1 MNNISL
7 INYFFNYSLM
17 TKKPEFQQVLNKVKE
32 RLLFLSPTVKRGL
45 ERECDK
51 GDFYRCGD
59 NCIGKGGFGEV
70 WKVNH
75 KKTGDVYVIKVLDKK
90 NLKAQNLISQLNLE
104 IKIMYKVHHP
114 HTMQLI
120 NHYED
125 DNNFFMI
132 MPYASR
138 GQLYTLLRKST
149 RFDQRTTAQFL
160 RETISAV
167 KYLHEHHVIHRDI
180 KPENILLDH
189 NFRVKLSD
197 FGWSNFCEENEMRKT
212 FCGTPEYLSP
222 EMVKRLPHDYR
233 VDIWSLGVLLF
244 ECLAGYPPFTGQ
256 TEEELFKNIRQLKI
270 HWPIDFPPLAKNLVT
285 KILKLNPKERPSLDE
300 ILKHSWFSHNPPL
313 RPPLP
318 NKFTNER
325 KILESH
331 LINVKPTNKEV
342 KEKLDFLFPNINDTT
357 QKDDDK
363 NNEEEKN
370 IDKDEKRKATI
381 IKMKEMYN
389 NLNQSFY
396 FNDTINIGNI
406 ADDSKFVD
414 AESVKKENKDKGINE
429 LKLEHEKEKEKL
441 NREIINLNKRIKDL
455 ENEKNTYKNENM
467 KLKEEIS
474 LNENKV
480 KDIIEKEKIIEK
492 ERKELFDEI
501 EQKSNNLLEFKSKYN
516 EANTEKERLLK
527 ENNEKE
533 NKINELTKILE
544 IKNNNINE
552 DEKKIIKLQNEKK
565 EIYNTYQKKINEMQ
579 DNLLQGSDLKENI
592 NNDSQ
597 KISSVLSLLEENIKD
612 FKEIFIKKINNL
624 EKNTELFNKTRVD
637 NENNLVS
644 LITTG
649 YDTFNNLVNNSTN
662 NIKENLIKIKNEI
675 DNNESNNEKNKKK
688 EMEKWYKT
696 QIDELLVY
704 KNKVLENETVI
715 ERLNNENN
723 NLKEKI
729 KLNEN
734 NTSLIKNKKNLEKTQ
749 IDVLEEKIDILHVK
763 IEEIIKYVMAK
774 FKEIHTINEL
784 NKFLTDF
791 KNEFN
796 NEKFLS
802 DVEMKK

>member
-1 MNNISL
+1 
-7 INYFFNYSLM
+7 M
-17 TKKPEFQQVLNKVKE
+17 TKMPEFQQVLNKVKH

-45 ERECDK
+45 ERECNK

-75 KKTGDVYVIKVLDKK
+75 KKTGDVYVIKVLDKES
-90 NLKAQNLISQLNLE
+90 LKAQNLISQLNLE
-104 IKIMYKVHHP
+104 IQIMYKAHHP
-114 HTMQLI
+114 HLMQLI

-125 DNNFFMI
+125 DDNFFMI

-149 RFDQRTTAQFL
+149 RFDQKTTAQFL

-167 KYLHEHHVIHRDI
+167 KYLHEHNVIHRDI

-189 NFRVKLSD
+189 NYRVKLSD
-197 FGWSNFCEENEMRKT
+197 FGWSNFCEENEKRKT

-222 EMVKRLPHDYR
+222 EMVKKLPHDYR

-256 TEEELFKNIRQLKI
+256 SEEELFKNIRQLKI
-270 HWPIDFPPLAKNLVT
+270 HWPIDFPPLAKNLVM

-300 ILKHSWFSHNPPL
+300 ILKHSWFTHNPPI
-313 RPPLP
+313 RPPLV
-318 NKFTNER
+318 NKLTNER

-342 KEKLDFLFPNINDTT
+342 KEKLDILFPNIEDNNPKEEENNNEQEDE
-357 QKDDDK
+357 DK
-363 NNEEEKN
+363 NF
-370 IDKDEKRKATI
+370 DKDAKRKATI

-396 FNDTINIGNI
+396 FSDTINTAPTI
-406 ADDSKFVD
+406 DDNKFVT
-414 AESVKKENKDKGINE
+414 AESAKKESENKGIND

-441 NREIINLNKRIKDL
+441 NREIINLNKKIKDL
-455 ENEKNTYKNENM
+455 ENEKKMYKTENI

-474 LNENKV
+474 LNESKV

-492 ERKELFDEI
+492 ERKELFEEI
-501 EQKSNNLLEFKSKYN
+501 EQKNNRFFEYKSKYN
-516 EANTEKERLLK
+516 EAYTEKERLLK
-527 ENNEKE
+527 ENIEKD
-533 NKINELTKILE
+533 NKINELNKLLE
-544 IKNNNINE
+544 IKNNNISE
-552 DEKKIIKLQNEKK
+552 DEQKIIKLQNEKN
-565 EIYNTYQKKINEMQ
+565 EIYNIYQKKLNEMQ
-579 DNLLQGSDLKENI
+579 NNILLQTDSNNSD
-592 NNDSQ
+592 NNSQ
-597 KISSVLSLLEENIKD
+597 KTNFMLRLLEENIKD
-612 FKEIFIKKINNL
+612 FKDIFLKKINVL
-624 EKNTELFNKTRVD
+624 ERSTELFNKTRID
-637 NENNLVS
+637 NEIKIEETISKGYKVFNDLMNN
-644 LITTG
+644 
-649 YDTFNNLVNNSTN
+649 YTN
-662 NIKENLIKIKNEI
+662 NIKESIINMKNEI
-675 DNNESNNEKNKKK
+675 ENNEENSLKNKKK
-688 EMEKWYKT
+688 EIEKWYKT

-704 KNKVLENETVI
+704 KNKVLENDTLI
-715 ERLNNENN
+715 EQLKNENN

-729 KLNEN
+729 QISENKLKLVEN
-734 NTSLIKNKKNLEKTQ
+734 KENAKKTE
-749 IDVLEEKIDILHVK
+749 IEIFEEKIDILHVK

-796 NEKFLS
+796 NEKYLS
-802 DVEMKK
+802 EIEIKK

>member
-1 MNNISL
+1 
-7 INYFFNYSLM
+7 M
-17 TKKPEFQQVLNKVKE
+17 TKIPEFQQVLNKVKH

-45 ERECDK
+45 ERECNK

-75 KKTGDVYVIKVLDKK
+75 KKTGDVYVIKVLDKES
-90 NLKAQNLISQLNLE
+90 LRAQNLINQLNLE
-104 IKIMYKVHHP
+104 IQIMYKAHHP
-114 HTMQLI
+114 HLMQLI

-125 DNNFFMI
+125 DDNFFMI

-149 RFDQRTTAQFL
+149 RFDQKTTAQFL

-167 KYLHEHHVIHRDI
+167 KYLHEHNVIHRDI

-189 NFRVKLSD
+189 NYRVKLSD
-197 FGWSNFCEENEMRKT
+197 FGWSNFCEENEKRKT

-222 EMVKRLPHDYR
+222 EMVKKLPHDYR

-256 TEEELFKNIRQLKI
+256 SEEELFKNIRQLKI
-270 HWPIDFPPLAKNLVT
+270 HWPIDFPPLAKNLVM

-300 ILKHSWFSHNPPL
+300 ILKHSWFTHNPPI
-313 RPPLP
+313 RPPLV
-318 NKFTNER
+318 NKLTNER
-325 KILESH
+325 KIIESH

-342 KEKLDFLFPNINDTT
+342 KEKLDILFPNIVD
-357 QKDDDK
+357 
-363 NNEEEKN
+363 NNPKEDEEKN
-370 IDKDEKRKATI
+370 AEDDEDKNFDKDAKRKATI

-396 FNDTINIGNI
+396 FSDTINTAPTI
-406 ADDSKFVD
+406 DDNKFVTV
-414 AESVKKENKDKGINE
+414 ESAKNELENKGINE

-441 NREIINLNKRIKDL
+441 NREIINLNKKIKDL
-455 ENEKNTYKNENM
+455 ENEKKIYKSENI

-474 LNENKV
+474 LNESKV

-492 ERKELFDEI
+492 ERKELFEEI
-501 EQKSNNLLEFKSKYN
+501 EQKNNRFFEYKSKYN

-527 ENNEKE
+527 ENIEKD
-533 NKINELTKILE
+533 NKINELNKLLE

-552 DEKKIIKLQNEKK
+552 DEKKIIKLQNEKN
-565 EIYNTYQKKINEMQ
+565 EIYNIYQKKLNEMQ
-579 DNLLQGSDLKENI
+579 NNILLQTDTNNSDD
-592 NNDSQ
+592 NNSR
-597 KISSVLSLLEENIKD
+597 KMNFMMSLLEENIKD
-612 FKEIFIKKINNL
+612 FKDIFLKKINVL
-624 EKNTELFNKTRVD
+624 ERSTELFNKTRAD
-637 NENNLVS
+637 NENKIEEIIS
-644 LITTG
+644 KG
-649 YDTFNNLVNNSTN
+649 YNTFNDIMNNYTN
-662 NIKENLIKIKNEI
+662 NIKESIINMKNEI
-675 DNNESNNEKNKKK
+675 ENNEENSLKYKKK
-688 EMEKWYKT
+688 EIEKWYKT
-696 QIDELLVY
+696 QIDELLIY
-704 KNKVLENETVI
+704 KNKVLENDTII
-715 ERLNNENN
+715 EKIKNENN

-729 KLNEN
+729 QISENKLKLIEN
-734 NTSLIKNKKNLEKTQ
+734 KENAKKTEIEIFK
-749 IDVLEEKIDILHVK
+749 EKIDILHVK

-784 NKFLTDF
+784 NKFLIDF

-796 NEKFLS
+796 NEKYLS
-802 DVEMKK
+802 EIEIKK

>member
-1 MNNISL
+1 
-7 INYFFNYSLM
+7 M
-17 TKKPEFQQVLNKVKE
+17 TKMPEFQQVLNKVKN

-45 ERECDK
+45 ERECNK

-75 KKTGDVYVIKVLDKK
+75 KKTGEVYVIKVLDKDS
-90 NLKAQNLISQLNLE
+90 LKAQNLVSQLNLE
-104 IKIMYKVHHP
+104 LQIMYKAHHP
-114 HTMQLI
+114 HLMPLL

-149 RFDQRTTAQFL
+149 RFDQKTTAQFL

-189 NFRVKLSD
+189 DYRVKLSD
-197 FGWSNFCEENEMRKT
+197 FGWSNFCDENEKRKT

-222 EMVKRLPHDYR
+222 EMVKKLPHDYR

-256 TEEELFKNIRQLKI
+256 SEDELFKNIRQLKI
-270 HWPIDFPPLAKNLVT
+270 HWPIDFPPLAKNLVM
-285 KILKLNPKERPSLDE
+285 KILKLNPNERPSLDE
-300 ILKHSWFSHNPPL
+300 ILKHSWFTHNPPI
-313 RPPLP
+313 RPPLV
-318 NKFTNER
+318 NKLTNER

-342 KEKLDFLFPNINDTT
+342 KEKLDLLFPNIAGIN
-357 QKDDDK
+357 QK
-363 NNEEEKN
+363 EEEKN
-370 IDKDEKRKATI
+370 KEEDEEDKNLDKDAKRKATI

-396 FNDTINIGNI
+396 FSDTINT
-406 ADDSKFVD
+406 APSVDDNKFVT
-414 AESVKKENKDKGINE
+414 AESVKKESENKSLND

-441 NREIINLNKRIKDL
+441 NREIINLNKKIKDL
-455 ENEKNTYKNENM
+455 ENEKNLYKKENI

-474 LNENKV
+474 NNENKV
-480 KDIIEKEKIIEK
+480 KDIIEKEKIIDK
-492 ERKELFDEI
+492 ERKELFEEI
-501 EQKSNNLLEFKSKYN
+501 EKKNNSFLEYKSKYN
-516 EANTEKERLLK
+516 EVNTEKERLLK
-527 ENNEKE
+527 ENIEKD
-533 NKINELTKILE
+533 NKINELNKLLE

-552 DEKKIIKLQNEKK
+552 DEKKIIKLQNEKN
-565 EIYNTYQKKINEMQ
+565 EIYNIYQKKLNEMQ
-579 DNLLQGSDLKENI
+579 NNILLQSDT
-592 NNDSQ
+592 NNTDNNGSQ
-597 KISSVLSLLEENIKD
+597 KINFILNLLEENIKD
-612 FKEIFIKKINNL
+612 FKDIFIKKINVL
-624 EKNTELFNKTRVD
+624 EKNTELFNKTRTD
-637 NENNLVS
+637 NENKIVES
-644 LITTG
+644 ITKG
-649 YDTFNNLVNNSTN
+649 YNIFNDIMNNYTN
-662 NIKENLIKIKNEI
+662 NIKENIINIKNEI
-675 DNNESNNEKNKKK
+675 DNNEENSTKNKKK
-688 EMEKWYKT
+688 EIEKWYKT
-696 QIDELLVY
+696 QIDELLIY
-704 KNKVLENETVI
+704 KNKVLENETII
-715 ERLNNENN
+715 EKLKNENN

-729 KLNEN
+729 QINEN
-734 NTSLIKNKKNLEKTQ
+734 KLKLIENKENIKKNE
-749 IDVLEEKIDILHVK
+749 IEIFEEKIDILHVK

-774 FKEIHTINEL
+774 FKEIHTLNEL

-796 NEKFLS
+796 NEKYLAEI
-802 DVEMKK
+802 DIKK

>member
-1 MNNISL
+1 
-7 INYFFNYSLM
+7 M
-17 TKKPEFQQVLNKVKE
+17 TNTPEFQQVLNKVKD

-45 ERECDK
+45 ERECNK

-75 KKTGDVYVIKVLDKK
+75 KKTGDVYVIKVLDKES
-90 NLKAQNLISQLNLE
+90 LKAQNLISQLNLE
-104 IKIMYKVHHP
+104 IQIMYKAHHP
-114 HTMQLI
+114 HLMQLI

-125 DNNFFMI
+125 DDNFFMI

-149 RFDQRTTAQFL
+149 RFDQKTTAQFL

-167 KYLHEHHVIHRDI
+167 KYLHEHNVIHRDI

-189 NFRVKLSD
+189 NYRVKLSD
-197 FGWSNFCEENEMRKT
+197 FGWSNFCEENEKRKT

-222 EMVKRLPHDYR
+222 EMVKKLPHDYR

-256 TEEELFKNIRQLKI
+256 SEEELFKNIRQLKI
-270 HWPIDFPPLAKNLVT
+270 HWPIDFPPLAKNLVM

-300 ILKHSWFSHNPPL
+300 ILKHSWFTHNPPI
-313 RPPLP
+313 RPPLV
-318 NKFTNER
+318 NKLTNER

-342 KEKLDFLFPNINDTT
+342 KEKLDILFPNIEDNSPKEEEENNEQEDE
-357 QKDDDK
+357 DK
-363 NNEEEKN
+363 NL
-370 IDKDEKRKATI
+370 DKDAKRKATI

-396 FNDTINIGNI
+396 FSDTINTAPTI
-406 ADDSKFVD
+406 DDNKFVT
-414 AESVKKENKDKGINE
+414 AESTKKESENKGIND

-441 NREIINLNKRIKDL
+441 NREIINLNKKIKDL
-455 ENEKNTYKNENM
+455 ENEKKMYKTENI

-474 LNENKV
+474 LNESKV

-492 ERKELFDEI
+492 ERKELFEEI
-501 EQKSNNLLEFKSKYN
+501 EQKNNRFFEYKSKYN

-527 ENNEKE
+527 ENMEKD
-533 NKINELTKILE
+533 NKINELNKLLE
-544 IKNNNINE
+544 IKNNNISE
-552 DEKKIIKLQNEKK
+552 DEQKIIKLQNEKN
-565 EIYNTYQKKINEMQ
+565 EIYNIYQKKLNEMQ
-579 DNLLQGSDLKENI
+579 NNILLQTDSNNSD
-592 NNDSQ
+592 NNSQ
-597 KISSVLSLLEENIKD
+597 KTNFMLRLLEENIKD
-612 FKEIFIKKINNL
+612 FKDIFLKKINVL
-624 EKNTELFNKTRVD
+624 ERSTELFNKTRTD
-637 NENNLVS
+637 NEIRIEETIS
-644 LITTG
+644 KG
-649 YDTFNNLVNNSTN
+649 YKTFNDLMNNYTN
-662 NIKENLIKIKNEI
+662 NIKESIINMKNEI
-675 DNNESNNEKNKKK
+675 ENNEENSLKNKKK
-688 EMEKWYKT
+688 EIEKWYKT

-704 KNKVLENETVI
+704 KNKVLENDTLI
-715 ERLNNENN
+715 EQLKNENN

-729 KLNEN
+729 QISENKLKLVEN
-734 NTSLIKNKKNLEKTQ
+734 KENAKKTE
-749 IDVLEEKIDILHVK
+749 IEIFEEKIDILHVK

-796 NEKFLS
+796 NEKYLS
-802 DVEMKK
+802 EIEIKK

>member
-1 MNNISL
+1 MAV
-7 INYFFNYSLM
+7 F
-17 TKKPEFQQVLNKVKE
+17 VL
-32 RLLFLSPTVKRGL
+32 S
-45 ERECDK
+45 
-51 GDFYRCGD
+51 
-59 NCIGKGGFGEV
+59 
-70 WKVNH
+70 NH

-90 NLKAQNLISQLNLE
+90 SLKAQNLISQLNLE

-180 KPENILLDH
+180 KPENLLLDH

-197 FGWSNFCEENEMRKT
+197 FGWSNFCDENEMRKT

-313 RPPLP
+313 RPPLV

-342 KEKLDFLFPNINDTT
+342 KEKLDFLFPNIDGTT
-357 QKDDDK
+357 QKDDDQ

-370 IDKDEKRKATI
+370 IDKDLKRKETI
-381 IKMKEMYN
+381 IKMKEKYN

-406 ADDSKFVD
+406 GNIVDDSKFVD
-414 AESVKKENKDKGINE
+414 VESVKKENKEKGINE

-441 NREIINLNKRIKDL
+441 NRVIINLNKRIRDL
-455 ENEKNTYKNENM
+455 ENEKSTYKNENM

-516 EANTEKERLLK
+516 EVNTEKERLLK

-533 NKINELTKILE
+533 NKINELTKLLE

-565 EIYNTYQKKINEMQ
+565 EIYDTYQKKINEMQ

-597 KISSVLSLLEENIKD
+597 KISSVLNLLKENIKD

-662 NIKENLIKIKNEI
+662 NIKENLIKIKSEI

-734 NTSLIKNKKNLEKTQ
+734 NTSLIKNNDNLKKTQ

-802 DVEMKK
+802 DTVIKK